1 MTLEAY
7 QSESEMKLTVD
18 LMIAMCVIRGHTVE
32 AKELA
37 SVKDLG
43 ACLLAIQEAE
53 GRKEN

>member
-1 MTLEAY
+1 MTLDAY

-43 ACLLAIQEAE
+43 ACLLAIQKAE